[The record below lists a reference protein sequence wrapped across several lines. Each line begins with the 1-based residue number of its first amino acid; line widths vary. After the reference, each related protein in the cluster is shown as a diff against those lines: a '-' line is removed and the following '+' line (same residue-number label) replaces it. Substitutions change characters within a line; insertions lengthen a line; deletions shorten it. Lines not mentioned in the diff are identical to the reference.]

1 MGHLKWTLE
10 TFLKAYFERDDIVLR
25 LRPSYFPFTEPSA
38 EVDVGYKQ
46 EKGRRIV
53 GGHGDEDGHA
63 WMELLGSGMVNA
75 RVIANCG
82 LDPAEWQ
89 GFAFWVGVDRLALPK
104 YVMDDLLPFFD
115 GHLRCPPHQCSR
127 PLAPPLLT
135 PG

>member
-75 RVIANCG
+75 RVIANRSEEHTSELQSLMRISYAVFC
-82 LDPAEWQ
+82 L
-89 GFAFWVGVDRLALPK
+89 K
-104 YVMDDLLPFFD
+104 KKKITNTT
-115 GHLRCPPHQCSR
+115 HLVRNR
-127 PLAPPLLT
+127 EN
-135 PG
+135 